1 MTTNLTLKRYILKTL
16 KLDNYK
22 RDYRLIS
29 RLPKYL
35 NDTLIGLLLS
45 DGGLQKST
53 DTSNVRLSVTM
64 SMNSYPYIFHLYNLF
79 EPYIDTDLK
88 TLDIKSSNSV
98 EPDKKYTTVRFKTI
112 SMPQLLYYYNI
123 FYKKNIINNKFEKIV
138 PMELKNNFNAITL
151 AHLIMGD
158 GNYLNTRN
166 IIRIYTNS
174 YTEKD
179 VRLLSNIIT
188 DNLGIDTKVVF
199 DRKDQYIIVIEN
211 ISHTRDLMLPYM
223 HPSMLY
229 KLGINENILPD
240 SLDMLETHLGVFNKS
255 NDFKNKFKIINNK
268 FNYFNIIN
276 II

>member
-1 MTTNLTLKRYILKTL
+1 M
-16 KLDNYK
+16 
-22 RDYRLIS
+22 
-29 RLPKYL
+29 

-45 DGGLQKST
+45 DGSLQKST
-53 DTSNVRLSVTM
+53 DTSNVR
-64 SMNSYPYIFHLYNLF
+64 
-79 EPYIDTDLK
+79 
-88 TLDIKSSNSV
+88 
-98 EPDKKYTTVRFKTI
+98 FKTI
-112 SMPQLLYYYNI
+112 SMSQLLYYYNI
-123 FYKKNIINNKFEKIV
+123 FYKKNIINNIFEKIV
-138 PMELKNNFNAITL
+138 PMELKNNFNAILL

-179 VRLLSNIIT
+179 VRLLSNIII

-211 ISHTRDLMLPYM
+211 INYIRDILLPYM

-240 SLDMLETHLGVFNKS
+240 SLDMVETHLDVFNRS
-255 NDFKNKFKIINNK
+255 NDSKNKFKIINNK

>member
-1 MTTNLTLKRYILKTL
+1 
-16 KLDNYK
+16 
-22 RDYRLIS
+22 
-29 RLPKYL
+29 
-35 NDTLIGLLLS
+35 LS
-45 DGGLQKST
+45 DGGLQKSR
-53 DTSNVRLSVTM
+53 DTSNVRLTVTM

-79 EPYIDTDLK
+79 EPYIDRDLK
-88 TLDIKSSNSV
+88 TLYIKSSNSV
-98 EPDKKYTTVRFKTI
+98 EPDKKYITVRFKTI
-112 SMPQLLYYYNI
+112 SLPQLLYYYNI
-123 FYKKNIINNKFEKIV
+123 FYKKKNIINNKFEKIV

-174 YTEKD
+174 YSEKD
-179 VRLLSNIIT
+179 VRLLSNIIR

-211 ISHTRDLMLPYM
+211 ISHTRDLLLPYM
-223 HPSMLY
+223 HSYMLY

-240 SLDMLETHLGVFNKS
+240 SLDMLETQLDVFNGS
-255 NDFKNKFKIINNK
+255 NDSKNKFKIINNK

>member
-179 VRLLSNIIT
+179 VRLLSNIII
-188 DNLGIDTKVVF
+188 DNLGIDTKVIF

-240 SLDMLETHLGVFNKS
+240 SLYMLETHLGVFNKS

>member
-1 MTTNLTLKRYILKTL
+1 MTNLTLKRYILKTL

-22 RDYRLIS
+22 RDYRLMP

-45 DGGLQKST
+45 DGSLQKST

-88 TLDIKSSNSV
+88 TLDIKSSNLV
-98 EPDKKYTTVRFKTI
+98 ELGKKYTTVRFKTI

-123 FYKKNIINNKFEKIV
+123 FYKKNIINNKYEKIV
-138 PMELKNNFNAITL
+138 PVELKNNFNAISL

-158 GNYLNTRN
+158 GNYLDSRK

-174 YTEKD
+174 FSKKD

-188 DNLGIDTKVVF
+188 NHLGINNKVVF
-199 DRKDQYIIVIEN
+199 DRKDQYIIVIEKDN
-211 ISHTRDLMLPYM
+211 INHTRNLLLPHM

-229 KLGINENILPD
+229 KLGINENFVPN
-240 SLDMLETHLGVFNKS
+240 SLDMLETHSDVLNRSYNSK
-255 NDFKNKFKIINNK
+255 NK

>member
-1 MTTNLTLKRYILKTL
+1 
-16 KLDNYK
+16 
-22 RDYRLIS
+22 
-29 RLPKYL
+29 
-35 NDTLIGLLLS
+35 
-45 DGGLQKST
+45 
-53 DTSNVRLSVTM
+53 M
-64 SMNSYPYIFHLYNLF
+64 S
-79 EPYIDTDLK
+79 
-88 TLDIKSSNSV
+88 
-98 EPDKKYTTVRFKTI
+98 
-112 SMPQLLYYYNI
+112 QLLYYYNI
-123 FYKKNIINNKFEKIV
+123 FYKKNIINNIFEKIV
-138 PMELKNNFNAITL
+138 PMELKNNFNAILL

-179 VRLLSNIIT
+179 VRLLSNIII

-211 ISHTRDLMLPYM
+211 INYIRDILLPYM

-240 SLDMLETHLGVFNKS
+240 SLDMVETHLDVFNRS
-255 NDFKNKFKIINNK
+255 NDSKNKFKIINNK